1 VDEGSANSLS
11 SPQPP
16 AGFELA
22 KTDNLASSPKPPA
35 GFQIDERRS
44 DIAQRKKVDEMS
56 PEEMKRELLTS
67 PVTNM
72 PNRRAF
78 DEAEQTPAPAVG
90 MSDADGLKALNDKY
104 GYDAGNGLLKLKAEA
119 LREAGLDAYHEK
131 GDEFLYRGQST
142 KELQSKLEKA
152 REILRN
158 KTITVKMKDGST
170 VQLKGADFS
179 YGTGKE
185 LTAAETGLKSHKSER
200 EARGERARGELR
212 GITQVGSEQ
221 GGQHPVRERP
231 GSENKPQEV
240 KTLAGQTPNRDKFR
254 IAYTRH
260 LERAVDLYPDQYGYG
275 KDQVPKVVE
284 KMINALAKGSANKDS
299 LAIKATLKELKIKN
313 TKGAISEYLR
323 ETQPAKAE
331 TKYKFG
337 STQANIPA
345 GSDASKALGA
355 ARERI
360 SKDDLMPTGF
370 GGNQTTG
377 LEDDP
382 HVTVRYGIKS
392 DDTTKIKE
400 YLERQAPFEATLG
413 KTSKFPASKH
423 SDGAAPIIAPIDA
436 PELHRIEKELDSHG
450 DFEERSFPEYKPH
463 ATVAYVKPE
472 AADKY
477 VGMDVTDGKKFR
489 VDRIAISDKNGDH
502 QEVELKGK
510 APQFALDEDD
520 YHDLRKNVFEPAL
533 DKENGGRILS
543 FEELRDKYL
552 AYNASDKGQKEPL
565 TAQSFGRHYAE
576 GTGPAYFDK
585 SKPKAPEGAD
595 AEVSREP
602 FQLRKTEPV
611 RPAKTLFEEARANG
625 MDAVDALEH
634 AVALSDPCMQ
644 IPTRFMD

>member
-1 VDEGSANSLS
+1 LPKRSR
-11 SPQPP
+11 
-16 AGFELA
+16 
-22 KTDNLASSPKPPA
+22 NLASLPKPPA
-35 GFQIDERRS
+35 GFQIDEPSQAIVPSKQQIQSEGQIVMSDRQAKQMWEDAARERGSNVSFEQAFPNDRRKLTIAKFYTTIEKMQNPPTWDEVMAQVKAERALKEPDRRS
-44 DIAQRKKVDEMS
+44 DIATRKKVDEMS

-260 LERAVDLYPDQYGYG
+260 LERAVNLYPDQYGYG

-284 KMINALAKGSANKDS
+284 KMINALARGSANKDS

-313 TKGAISEYLR
+313 TKGAISEFLR
-323 ETQPAKAE
+323 ETQP
-331 TKYKFG
+331 
-337 STQANIPA
+337 
-345 GSDASKALGA
+345 
-355 ARERI
+355 
-360 SKDDLMPTGF
+360 
-370 GGNQTTG
+370 
-377 LEDDP
+377 
-382 HVTVRYGIKS
+382 V
-392 DDTTKIKE
+392 
-400 YLERQAPFEATLG
+400 
-413 KTSKFPASKH
+413 
-423 SDGAAPIIAPIDA
+423 
-436 PELHRIEKELDSHG
+436 
-450 DFEERSFPEYKPH
+450 
-463 ATVAYVKPE
+463 
-472 AADKY
+472 
-477 VGMDVTDGKKFR
+477 
-489 VDRIAISDKNGDH
+489 
-502 QEVELKGK
+502 
-510 APQFALDEDD
+510 
-520 YHDLRKNVFEPAL
+520 
-533 DKENGGRILS
+533 
-543 FEELRDKYL
+543 
-552 AYNASDKGQKEPL
+552 
-565 TAQSFGRHYAE
+565 QS
-576 GTGPAYFDK
+576 
-585 SKPKAPEGAD
+585 
-595 AEVSREP
+595 
-602 FQLRKTEPV
+602 
-611 RPAKTLFEEARANG
+611 
-625 MDAVDALEH
+625 
-634 AVALSDPCMQ
+634 
-644 IPTRFMD
+644 